1 MKNMP
6 ELISF
11 DHYLTILNSPLLREE
26 QSAPHGQPFLC
37 VDWTEAEDPGTA
49 FTLPN
54 CPVIAIG
61 AADHASAAD
70 ICLDD
75 PEEFEAIEDNL
86 LKQSHA
92 CTVLVQLLRHNA
104 RTSINDGLFA
114 ESLAYSTL
122 QQSAGF
128 QRWLAAPR
136 RAGKADTQATVLSE
150 RSGSRLTI
158 TLNRPHAHN
167 AYSMNLKD
175 ELCAVLQAAAEDSTL
190 KILVLQGAGPS
201 YCAGGDLSEFGR
213 VDDATLAHLSR
224 TTRSAGALLAALTC
238 QSHVRVHGACI
249 GAGIEIPAFAD
260 RITAHAQSYFQLPE
274 ISMGLVPGAG
284 GTVSIPRKIGRHKT
298 AYLAISNARINAQT
312 ALAWGLVEDIT
323 D

>member
-1 MKNMP
+1 MP

-26 QSAPHGQPFLC
+26 QSAFHGQPFLC
-37 VDWTEAEDPGTA
+37 VDWANAAEPDTE

-54 CPVIAIG
+54 CPVIAFG
-61 AADHASAAD
+61 AASQTSSAD

-75 PEEFEAIEDNL
+75 PEAFEIIEDNL
-86 LKQSHA
+86 LKQPHA
-92 CTVLVQLLRHNA
+92 CATLVQLLRHNA

-128 QRWLAAPR
+128 QRWLTAPR
-136 RAGKADTQATVLSE
+136 PVRKADTQVPVLSE
-150 RSGSRLTI
+150 RSGSQLTI

-175 ELCAVLQAAAEDSTL
+175 ELCAVLQAASEDSTL
-190 KILVLQGAGPS
+190 ETLILQGAGPS
-201 YCAGGDLSEFGR
+201 YCAGGDLSEFGQ
-213 VDDATLAHLSR
+213 VDDATQAHLSR

-238 QSHVRVHGACI
+238 HTHARVHGACI

-260 RITAHAQSYFQLPE
+260 RITAHAQSFFQLPE

-284 GTVSIPRKIGRHKT
+284 GTVSITRKIGRQKT
-298 AYLAISNARINAQT
+298 AYLAISNARIDAET
-312 ALAWGLVEDIT
+312 ALDWGLVEEVT